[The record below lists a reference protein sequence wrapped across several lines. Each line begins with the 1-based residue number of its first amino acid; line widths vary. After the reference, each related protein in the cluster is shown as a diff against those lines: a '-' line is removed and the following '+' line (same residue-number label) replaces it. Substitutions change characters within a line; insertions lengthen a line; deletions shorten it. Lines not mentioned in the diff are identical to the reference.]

1 MKIYITYGDENF
13 IKQKK
18 IACFMAK
25 RFGKFD
31 KILSFSPKDIDSS
44 FFEKNREILEQKRGA
59 GYWLWKSYFISKI
72 LEEVDEGD
80 YIFYSDAG
88 AAFLKSVDI
97 LIKELEKNNQDIMG
111 FEINTIEKQW
121 TKKELFRNLNL
132 EENKYKETNQIMG
145 TLFLVKKTK
154 FSIEFFEEYLKY
166 AQNSINITDE
176 FEEGIIQD
184 EKFIEH
190 RHDQSIFSL
199 LYKKYNLTPFKD
211 PTQWGEFP
219 EGTFNK
225 NREEYDEKKI
235 YYGKY
240 KVNNLEKV
248 MESRINKFSNDY
260 KNLIYLYR
268 RAKHPIRKILKYKI
282 NLFLCKF
289 IDLNSKI

>member
-1 MKIYITYGDENF
+1 MKIFITYSDENF

-18 IACFMAK
+18 VACFMAK

-31 KILSFSPKDIDSS
+31 KILSFSPEDIENS
-44 FFEKNREILEQKRGA
+44 FFEKNRKILEQKRGA
-59 GYWLWKSYFISKI
+59 GYWLWKSYFMSKI
-72 LEEVDEGD
+72 LKEVNEGD

-88 AAFLKSVDI
+88 AAFLQPVDI
-97 LIKELEKNNQDIMG
+97 LISELEKNNQDIMG

-121 TKKELFRNLNL
+121 TKKELFRNLKL
-132 EENKYKETNQIMG
+132 EEDKYKETNQIMG

-154 FSIEFFEEYLKY
+154 FSIKFFEEYLEY

-176 FEEGIIQD
+176 FEEGVIQD

-219 EGTFNK
+219 EGTFRK
-225 NREEYDEKKI
+225 KREDYDEKNI
-235 YYGKY
+235 YLSKY
-240 KVNNLEKV
+240 KRNNLEKM

-268 RAKHPIRKILKYKI
+268 RPNHPIKKILKYKL
-282 NLFLCKF
+282 NLFLRKF
-289 IDLNSKI
+289 IYLNSKI